1 MAPSGDE
8 QPALGQ
14 VYVPMPMANMV
25 VSLRRPER
33 PGKRIKT
40 VRGTVEVQAFAARPD
55 PLVIPLDGAAG
66 KTFESADKRV
76 IVTSVE
82 TSQVDGPG
90 RPSEQFDLTF
100 DNLNDLIPQE
110 PDTTQNRMQSMRM
123 AMGPGMGMGPG
134 MSGGMVGLAGG
145 YGVLQKLVQVISTKG
160 RRLPCRTSLD
170 PRSRRLRLT
179 TVQLSEQGSPKEIR
193 VFIPIPIRSS
203 IPFEFHDL
211 PMP

>member
-1 MAPSGDE
+1 M
-8 QPALGQ
+8 
-14 VYVPMPMANMV
+14 
-25 VSLRRPER
+25 
-33 PGKRIKT
+33 
-40 VRGTVEVQAFAARPD
+40 
-55 PLVIPLDGAAG
+55 VIPLDGAAG

-134 MSGGMVGLAGG
+134 MSGGRAGLAGG

-160 RRLPCRTSLD
+160 RRYPAG
-170 PRSRRLRLT
+170 RRLTR
-179 TVQLSEQGSPKEIR
+179 GP
-193 VFIPIPIRSS
+193 
-203 IPFEFHDL
+203 DD
-211 PMP
+211 